1 MSKKIGV
8 SILGATGP
16 VGQRFISLLADH
28 PFFEIEAIFASQKS
42 AGKRYEE
49 AVNWIIDTPLPASVA
64 GMVIRSLNEQVPTKI
79 VFSALPS
86 DVAGNI
92 ELQLRSAGKYVFT
105 NSSSNRMRP
114 DVPIIVPEVNPEHLR
129 VIEGKGGFIVANPNC
144 TTAGLVIPLKAIQN
158 TFGIKKVLVISMQAL
173 SGAGFPGVPSLS
185 IFDNLL
191 PHIKNEED
199 KVKRESKKILGKFE
213 DGSFKNAEF
222 IVDAR
227 CNRVAVRDG
236 HTEVVFVESEGK
248 FEIEEIKEV
257 FRNFKGMPQKFNLPT
272 APEDPIV
279 VAEDPLRPQPI
290 LDRNNGKGMAITVGN
305 IRKDEIFGL
314 TFTLV
319 SHNTIRGAAG
329 GSILNAELALKLGYM
344 KDL

>member
-1 MSKKIGV
+1 MIKKGV

-28 PFFEIEAIFASQKS
+28 PFFEIEALFASQKS
-42 AGKRYEE
+42 AGKRYVE
-49 AVNWIIDTPLPASVA
+49 AVNWIIDTPLPDSVA
-64 GMVIRSLNEQVPTKI
+64 GMVIRPLNEQVPSKI

-86 DVAGNI
+86 DVAGEI
-92 ELQLRSAGKYVFT
+92 ELQLKSAGKYVFT
-105 NSSSNRMRP
+105 NSSSNRMCP
-114 DVPIIVPEVNPEHLR
+114 DVPIIVPEVNPEHFR
-129 VIEGKGGFIVANPNC
+129 VIEGKDGFIVANPNC
-144 TTAGLVIPLKAIQN
+144 TTAGVVVPLKAIKDA
-158 TFGIKKVLVISMQAL
+158 FGIKKVLVISMQAL

-191 PHIKNEED
+191 PHIKNEEE
-199 KVKRESKKILGKFE
+199 KVKRESKKILGKFK
-213 DGSFKNAEF
+213 DGTFQNADF
-222 IVDAR
+222 VVDAR
-227 CNRVAVRDG
+227 CNRVAVRYG
-236 HTEVVFVESEGK
+236 HTEVVFVEAEKK

-257 FRNFKGMPQKFNLPT
+257 FQNFRGMPQRFNLPT
-272 APEDPIV
+272 APEEPIIV
-279 VAEDPLRPQPI
+279 VDDPFRPQPI
-290 LDRNNGKGMAITVGN
+290 LDRNNGKGMSITVGN

-344 KDL
+344 KNL